1 MICTSIQYKS
11 YEEILDILQDPH
23 VELAEIRLDRCD
35 LKDKEIE
42 ELFSETDTPLIA
54 TCRIAELARTV
65 LGAPAT
71 SRRPGY
77 IRGSAPNDAGEG
89 LPAQAEREAERRLS
103 IAIQAGARFADLEL
117 EASADFS
124 KRFRALCHE
133 CGTEIIRS
141 WHDFEGTPDLEYL
154 KMIQARC
161 YRYGADIAKI
171 VTTCRNASDAATIL
185 ALYGP
190 EDAGQ
195 VQPQTGETA
204 FADGVPPRIGETVHG
219 MEGLPE
225 NRPEIGETVQGM
237 EGLPQNEDDEVCK
250 VSHNS
255 GHLTQNR
262 PKTCEVSQN
271 QGHLTQF
278 GEGLPVPGAPATSL
292 KSGCIWGGGPG
303 NDGRA
308 VPGAP
313 ATSQRPGYIRGGAPN
328 DAGEGLPVP
337 TERLIAFGM
346 GQEGR
351 ATRIECLKRGAPFTY
366 ACLTEE
372 DATAPGQIQVDR
384 LFQRVYA
391 GLPAP
396 GGFYRNDLEV
406 PASKSFAQRAIIA
419 AALAEGRSHLRRY
432 TPCGDSE
439 SAIAVARAIGARVR
453 LDGSTLSIDGI
464 GACLQPERQRQAEGR
479 GAFGAASLKATEGRT
494 TGQRHSEGRGAFGAA
509 SLTATEGQTPEQRQA
524 EGQGLQAQPCAAPA
538 AHPLHLSEIHAGES
552 GLLTRLLI
560 PLLAVL
566 NEGPATITGEKTLSN
581 RPLKGVSDI
590 MASFGVL
597 VKEHKVPITVHGNII
612 PGTAEISGK
621 DGSQL
626 ISGLLMA
633 LPFCAKPS
641 TLLISD
647 PKSIPY
653 MFITCDL
660 LKKFGIRISS
670 EMEGD
675 AAMIEQQD
683 WSACTGITFKIKG
696 GQKYH
701 AADIDL
707 EGDWSAAANFLVAG
721 AIFGNAEVH
730 GLETDS
736 IQADLAIADII
747 VQAGAIVSELDDAVC
762 VSKAP
767 LEGFE
772 ADLNNAPDLF
782 PIVSI
787 LAAFSD
793 GMSRISG
800 LGRLVGKES
809 NRAEAI
815 LDILKKLGVNAQ
827 EDGDDLLVW
836 GENLASRAL
845 NGRLLKGGKFSSLGD
860 HRLAMALKIASIG
873 AAPAT
878 ADGLA
883 EALADA
889 SAPAGGISPSDKAAP
904 IVIDDPAC
912 VAKSFPDF
920 FESFDF

>member
-1 MICTSIQYKS
+1 
-11 YEEILDILQDPH
+11 
-23 VELAEIRLDRCD
+23 
-35 LKDKEIE
+35 
-42 ELFSETDTPLIA
+42 
-54 TCRIAELARTV
+54 
-65 LGAPAT
+65 
-71 SRRPGY
+71 
-77 IRGSAPNDAGEG
+77 
-89 LPAQAEREAERRLS
+89 
-103 IAIQAGARFADLEL
+103 
-117 EASADFS
+117 
-124 KRFRALCHE
+124 
-133 CGTEIIRS
+133 
-141 WHDFEGTPDLEYL
+141 
-154 KMIQARC
+154 
-161 YRYGADIAKI
+161 
-171 VTTCRNASDAATIL
+171 
-185 ALYGP
+185 
-190 EDAGQ
+190 
-195 VQPQTGETA
+195 
-204 FADGVPPRIGETVHG
+204 
-219 MEGLPE
+219 
-225 NRPEIGETVQGM
+225 
-237 EGLPQNEDDEVCK
+237 
-250 VSHNS
+250 
-255 GHLTQNR
+255 
-262 PKTCEVSQN
+262 
-271 QGHLTQF
+271 
-278 GEGLPVPGAPATSL
+278 
-292 KSGCIWGGGPG
+292 
-303 NDGRA
+303 
-308 VPGAP
+308 
-313 ATSQRPGYIRGGAPN
+313 
-328 DAGEGLPVP
+328 
-337 TERLIAFGM
+337 M

-384 LFQRVYA
+384 MFQRVYA

-439 SAIAVARAIGARVR
+439 AAIAVARAIGARVR

-464 GACLQPERQRQAEGR
+464 GACLLPERQRQAEGR
-479 GAFGAASLKATEGRT
+479 GTFGAASLKATEGRT
-494 TGQRHSEGRGAFGAA
+494 TGQRHSEGRGASGVKP
-509 SLTATEGQTPEQRQA
+509 LMTQA
-524 EGQGLQAQPCAAPA
+524 KACQAQPCAAPA

-815 LDILKKLGVNAQ
+815 LDILKKLGVKAM

-836 GENLASRAL
+836 GENLASRTL

-860 HRLAMALKIASIG
+860 HRLAMALKVASIGASPATAEGSTGAAPTTAEGLAMAVTAAPASCGEEAGGSIG
-873 AAPAT
+873 AAPA
-878 ADGLA
+878 
-883 EALADA
+883 
-889 SAPAGGISPSDKAAP
+889 AGGRAACP

-912 VAKSFPDF
+912 VAKSFPEF

>member
-54 TCRIAELARTV
+54 TCRIAELARTAP
-65 LGAPAT
+65 GALAT

-77 IRGSAPNDAGEG
+77 IRGAAPNDAGEG
-89 LPAQAEREAERRLS
+89 LPAPAEREAERRLS

-190 EDAGQ
+190 EDSRP

-250 VSHNS
+250 VSQNS

-278 GEGLPVPGAPATSL
+278 GEGLPVS
-292 KSGCIWGGGPG
+292 
-303 NDGRA
+303 
-308 VPGAP
+308 
-313 ATSQRPGYIRGGAPN
+313 
-328 DAGEGLPVP
+328 

-419 AALAEGRSHLRRY
+419 AALAEGRSHLSRY
-432 TPCGDSE
+432 TPCADSE
-439 SAIAVARAIGARVR
+439 AAIAVARAIGARVR

-464 GACLQPERQRQAEGR
+464 GACLLPERQRHSEGR
-479 GAFGAASLKATEGRT
+479 GTFGAASLKATESRTPEQSQAFGAASLKATESRT
-494 TGQRHSEGRGAFGAA
+494 PGQRHSEGRGASGAEP
-509 SLTATEGQTPEQRQA
+509 LMTQA
-524 EGQGLQAQPCAAPA
+524 KACLAQPCAAPA
-538 AHPLHLSEIHAGES
+538 AHPLNLSEIHAGES

-696 GQKYH
+696 GQRYH

-815 LDILKKLGVNAQ
+815 LGILRRLGVNAQ

-860 HRLAMALKIASIG
+860 HRLAMALKVASIG
-873 AAPAT
+873 ASPAT
-878 ADGLA
+878 AYGLA
-883 EALADA
+883 KALADA
-889 SAPAGGISPSDKAAP
+889 SAPAGGIAPSDKAAP
-904 IVIDDPAC
+904 IVIDNPAC

>member
-23 VELAEIRLDRCD
+23 VELAEIRLDRCN

-54 TCRIAELARTV
+54 TCRIAEL
-65 LGAPAT
+65 
-71 SRRPGY
+71 S
-77 IRGSAPNDAGEG
+77 
-89 LPAQAEREAERRLS
+89 EREAERRLS

-190 EDAGQ
+190 EDSRP

-250 VSHNS
+250 VSQNS

-271 QGHLTQF
+271 QGHLTHF
-278 GEGLPVPGAPATSL
+278 SEGLPVPGAPATSL

-313 ATSQRPGYIRGGAPN
+313 ATSLRPGYIRGAAPN
-328 DAGEGLPVP
+328 DAGEGLPVS

-439 SAIAVARAIGARVR
+439 AAIAVARAIGARVR

-464 GACLQPERQRQAEGR
+464 GACLQPEQRHSEGR
-479 GAFGAASLKATEGRT
+479 GAFGAASLKATEGET
-494 TGQRHSEGRGAFGAA
+494 PEQRLSEGRGTFGAA
-509 SLTATEGQTPEQRQA
+509 SLTATEGRTPGQRHSEGRGASGAEPLMTQA
-524 EGQGLQAQPCAAPA
+524 KACQAQPCAAPA

-747 VQAGAIVSELDDAVC
+747 VQAGAVVSELDDAVC

-815 LDILKKLGVNAQ
+815 LDILKRLGVKAQ

-836 GENLASRAL
+836 GENLASRTL

-860 HRLAMALKIASIG
+860 HRLAMALKVASIG
-873 AAPAT
+873 A
-878 ADGLA
+878 
-883 EALADA
+883 
-889 SAPAGGISPSDKAAP
+889 AAP

>member
-23 VELAEIRLDRCD
+23 VELAEIRLDRCN

-54 TCRIAELARTV
+54 TCRIAEL
-65 LGAPAT
+65 
-71 SRRPGY
+71 S
-77 IRGSAPNDAGEG
+77 
-89 LPAQAEREAERRLS
+89 EREAERRLS

-190 EDAGQ
+190 EDARP
-195 VQPQTGETA
+195 VQPQTGESA

-219 MEGLPE
+219 MEGHTE

-250 VSHNS
+250 VSQNS

-278 GEGLPVPGAPATSL
+278 GEGLPVPGAPATS
-292 KSGCIWGGGPG
+292 
-303 NDGRA
+303 
-308 VPGAP
+308 
-313 ATSQRPGYIRGGAPN
+313 QRPGYIRGAAPN

-384 LFQRVYA
+384 LFQMVYA

-439 SAIAVARAIGARVR
+439 AAIAVARAIGARVR

-464 GACLQPERQRQAEGR
+464 GACLQPEHQRQAEGR

-524 EGQGLQAQPCAAPA
+524 EGRGASGAEPLMTQAKACQAQPCAAPA

-815 LDILKKLGVNAQ
+815 LDILKRLGVKAQ

-860 HRLAMALKIASIG
+860 HRLAMALKVASIG
-873 AAPAT
+873 ASPAT
-878 ADGLA
+878 AYGLA
-883 EALADA
+883 KALADA
-889 SAPAGGISPSDKAAP
+889 SAPAGGIAPSDKAAP

-912 VAKSFPDF
+912 VAKSFPEF